1 MGGGV
6 ILILVLTMFLG
17 IEQHAAQATNI
28 IFFIP
33 TSIISIIINSKQ
45 KLVDYKIG
53 IIIALSG
60 IIGAIMGAKIAGKIE
75 TQNLKKYFGFFLAFI
90 ATYEI
95 ICLIREYISNK
106 KTNNNKKGG

>member
-6 ILILVLTMFLG
+6 ILILVLTIFLG
-17 IEQHAAQATNI
+17 IEQHVAQATNI

-53 IIIALSG
+53 IVIAVSG
-60 IIGAIMGAKIAGKIE
+60 IIGAIIGANFAEKIE
-75 TQNLKKYFGFFLAFI
+75 TQNLKKFFGFFLGSVAMC
-90 ATYEI
+90 EI
-95 ICLIREYISNK
+95 VCLIREYISNK
-106 KTNNNKKGG
+106 KTNNSKKGG